1 MVERTQ
7 ESWMSTL
14 NRDILISGAGV
25 AGPVVAYWLRR
36 YGFNPT
42 VVEHAPTIRTA
53 GPHAVDLWGA
63 AVGIVERMGIL
74 SEVEAARTRNEI
86 GVQIRPGRPA
96 IELPVGELS
105 TSFSDQGVEIPRFE
119 LTQLLYRAGSEEV
132 EYIFGDSVAALQE
145 DASGVRVTFEHAP
158 PRRFDLVIGADGLH
172 SNVRRLVFGPEV
184 RFREYL
190 GGYIAGYAI
199 PNFLGL
205 QGRILSYVDVGRVV
219 VMYPV
224 RQSGDAR
231 AIFMFRRSAEF
242 EYDYHDAEQ
251 QKRLL
256 REVYAD
262 SGWEVPRLLS
272 YLQDSSAFYFDSIS
286 RIRMEAWSRGRVAL
300 VGDAGYA
307 PGAGV
312 GGGTS
317 LAVVAAYALA
327 GELAVAGG
335 DHTAGFRNYERA
347 IRDAVV
353 RSRAIGPTL
362 ISTLIPRSRTRIW
375 LGQQALRLLPRL
387 PQRLRRSVSLL
398 PRPAVDGL
406 RAIAS
411 LPLKNYQPP
420 AAAGL

>member
-74 SEVEAARTRNEI
+74 YEVEAARTRNEI

-205 QGRILSYVDVGRVV
+205 QGRILSYSDVGRVV

-327 GELAVAGG
+327 GELAVAG

-362 ISTLIPRSRTRIW
+362 ISTLIPRSRARIW
-375 LGQQALRLLPRL
+375 LGQQALRLLLRL